1 MMNRLSTHIL
11 GTLCVISAFVGST
24 SAQDATAVDF
34 SRDVQP
40 ILARKCF
47 ACHGPDQ
54 AEGGLN
60 LTEKDSVLSAELD
73 SGLHAV
79 IAGNLDDSELLRRI
93 SSEDEFERMPP
104 EGKPLKTEEIDII
117 RKWIEQGADWEVH
130 WGFKKPEPV
139 EPPQVKNEDWIRS
152 PIDRFILARLEAAG
166 LSPANPADRR
176 TLIRRAYYD
185 LTGLPPTPS
194 EVKSFVDDHNP
205 KAYEKLID
213 RLLDS
218 PQYGEK
224 WARHWLDV
232 VRYAETNSFE
242 RDGQKPNAW
251 RYRDYVIRSFN
262 DDKPYDQFIIEQL
275 AGDELPDKTTESI
288 IATGYYRLGIWDD
301 EPADPLQARFDELD
315 DIISTTS
322 QAFLGITTGC
332 ARCHDHKIDPI
343 PAADYYG
350 MLAFFHEL
358 TPYGKRGDERSY
370 SQTDISPP
378 ELRERYADLQ
388 SKIDALKP
396 HMEEIEQRGIVKM
409 SAPDQRKSEGP
420 KRQELLDRK
429 LADYL
434 EPADLEPYTALKT
447 ERQRYEAELAALP
460 PREAALSVAE
470 CLPEP
475 PETFVLLRGSPHA
488 PGDKVEPHFPSLFE
502 SDEPQFPEVQLG
514 SHSSGRRLT
523 LARWIAS
530 PENRLT
536 ARVMANRVW
545 QHHFGRGIVRSS
557 NNFGQLGTP
566 PTHPELL
573 NWLAQRFVD
582 LGWRMKP
589 LHREIMLSSTYRM
602 SSEANETALAKDPA
616 NDLFWRFDM
625 RRLNAEE
632 LRDSILAING
642 RINLEMFGPWVYPKL
657 SQEVLAGQ
665 SRPGEGWGKSIET
678 ERNRRSIYAHVKRS
692 LPVPIL
698 SVFDFPDSDGSCEA
712 RFTTTQPAQAL
723 TMLNGDLLNEEA
735 ELFADR
741 LRREEET
748 LDDQVR
754 RALEL
759 ALCRPATSEEVERG
773 KNLIGTLQNTHDIDG
788 DRALDLYCLV
798 VLNLNEFI
806 YLD

>member
-1 MMNRLSTHIL
+1 MMNRLQTRLLSFL
-11 GTLCVISAFVGST
+11 CLFGTLASPAL
-24 SAQDATAVDF
+24 AQDANPVDF
-34 SRDVQP
+34 GRDVQP
-40 ILARKCF
+40 ILARNCF

-60 LTEKDSVLSAELD
+60 LTEKESVLSAELD
-73 SGLHAV
+73 SGLHAIV
-79 IAGNLDDSELLRRI
+79 AGNLDDSELLRRI
-93 SSEDEFERMPP
+93 SSHDEFERMPP
-104 EGKPLKTEEIDII
+104 EGKPLKQEEIGII
-117 RKWIEQGADWEVH
+117 RKWIEQGAEWEGH
-130 WGFKKPEPV
+130 WGFEK
-139 EPPQVKNEDWIRS
+139 PQVVDPPAVKDESWVSS
-152 PIDRFILARLEAAG
+152 PIDRFVLSRLEAAG
-166 LSPANPADRR
+166 LTPAKQADRR

-185 LTGLPPTPS
+185 LTGLPPTPA
-194 EVKSFVDDHNP
+194 EVKSFVEDSDP

-218 PQYGEK
+218 PRYGEK

-251 RYRDYVIRSFN
+251 RYRDYVIKSFN

-275 AGDELPDKTTESI
+275 AGDELPNKTTESI

-301 EPADPLQARFDELD
+301 EPADPLQSRFDELD
-315 DIISTTS
+315 DIVSTTS

-350 MLAFFHEL
+350 MLAFFHEV
-358 TPYGKRGDERSY
+358 TPYGERGDQRSN

-396 HMEEIEQRGIVKM
+396 QMEEIEQRGIVKM

-420 KRQELLDRK
+420 RRQELLDKK
-429 LADYL
+429 LAKHLD
-434 EPADLEPYTALKT
+434 PSDLEHYSALKA
-447 ERQRYEAELAALP
+447 ERQRYESQLAALP
-460 PREAALSVAE
+460 PRETALSVAK

-475 PETFVLLRGSPHA
+475 PETFVMLRGSPHS

-502 SDEPQFPEVQLG
+502 PEEPQFPEDQPG

-523 LARWIAS
+523 LAKWIAS

-536 ARVMANRVW
+536 ARVMANRIW

-573 NWLAQRFVD
+573 NWLGQRFVD

-589 LHREIMLSSTYRM
+589 LHREIMLSSTYQM
-602 SSEANETALAKDPA
+602 SSEGNEAALAKDPA
-616 NDLFWRFDM
+616 NDLLWRFDM
-625 RRLNAEE
+625 RRLTAEE
-632 LRDSILAING
+632 LRDSILAIND
-642 RINLEMFGPWVYPKL
+642 RINLEMFGPWFYPKL

-665 SRPGEGWGKSIET
+665 SRPGEGWDNSSEA

-741 LRREEET
+741 LKQEEKT
-748 LDDQVR
+748 LDGQVR

-759 ALCRPATSEEVERG
+759 ALCRTATSEEVERG
-773 KNLIGTLQNTHDIDG
+773 KNLIATLKDTHDIND

-798 VLNLNEFI
+798 VLNLNEFA